1 MSIKISFDTGIIPI
15 YCYENKVLCTAD
27 PQFYA
32 KAVLLTSFN
41 TASPSRLPSGL

>member
-27 PQFYA
+27 PQFHA